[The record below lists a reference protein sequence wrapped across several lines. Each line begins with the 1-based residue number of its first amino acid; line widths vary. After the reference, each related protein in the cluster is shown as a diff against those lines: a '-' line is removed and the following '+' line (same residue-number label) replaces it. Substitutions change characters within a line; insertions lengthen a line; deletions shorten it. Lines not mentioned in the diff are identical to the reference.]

1 MAAHSLNHVREEDM
15 PESIGPRTLRAAC
28 EALRQVELSPV
39 LAAYVA
45 EASAIESLRTADEVS
60 LNVAIIVVMAW
71 NAYERINGQGPANDA
86 DTSPQS

>member
-15 PESIGPRTLRAAC
+15 PEIIGLRTLRAAC

-86 DTSPQS
+86 DPSPQS